1 MSKREQD
8 WAKYR
13 EQRNTVNNLVR
24 NAKINYFKK
33 LATSL
38 QQGNLKPKQWWKIT
52 KEFLKQNKDSDIP
65 VIIHNGS
72 QYHSPTE
79 KANILNNYFCKQ
91 SSVDDSHASLPPFT
105 PPDETLSTIRLTNQ
119 DVEDVLNLLDVS
131 KANGP
136 DLLSPRLL
144 KEGSPIL
151 SPYLTHIFNKSLE
164 LCIFPAEW
172 KLANIIPIHKK
183 GDKSDTSNYR
193 PISLISCLGKVL
205 EKCIFKYL
213 YNYLVD
219 YNKITSVQSGFRP
232 KDSAVFQL
240 IDLYDTFCRALDDGK
255 EVRVV
260 FCDISKAFDRVWHRG
275 LLFKLRRMGITG
287 PLLQWFQSYLENRY
301 QRVAIEGCVSDYQKV
316 QAGVPQGSILGPLL
330 FLIYINDIVNDINS
344 NIRLFAD
351 DTSLYLIVEDPE
363 TAADLMNS
371 DLEKIHQWAQSWLV
385 NFNPNKTEQ
394 MIISRKAVPPRHP
407 NLEMNN
413 VDIQKVDSHK
423 HLGLIINKTCSWYE
437 HILDITAKAW
447 KRINILR
454 SLMYKLDRKTL
465 ETVYI
470 SFIRPTLEYGDAI
483 WDNCSKTEKD
493 EIESVQYEAAR
504 IVTGATRSCSK
515 SKLLEETGWDS
526 LEHRRYKHRMVTFFK
541 MVHKEV
547 PAYLKNLVPPRVH
560 QVTQRQLR
568 SGSNIHIPSART
580 NIYQN
585 SFIPR
590 TSKDWNSLPI
600 NVMSN
605 PSLPQFKKYLDKNKS
620 KVPPYYY
627 IGDRRCQILHARLR
641 LGCSSLNADLFN
653 NHLSE
658 TDKCTCGEPETA
670 QHFFF
675 QCANFRAVRAATILS
690 LPHQINIEIILKG
703 CPLYD
708 QQSNEEIVLQVHN
721 FIKNSNRF

>member
-1 MSKREQD
+1 M
-8 WAKYR
+8 
-13 EQRNTVNNLVR
+13 
-24 NAKINYFKK
+24 
-33 LATSL
+33 
-38 QQGNLKPKQWWKIT
+38 
-52 KEFLKQNKDSDIP
+52 
-65 VIIHNGS
+65 
-72 QYHSPTE
+72 
-79 KANILNNYFCKQ
+79 
-91 SSVDDSHASLPPFT
+91 
-105 PPDETLSTIRLTNQ
+105 
-119 DVEDVLNLLDVS
+119 
-131 KANGP
+131 
-136 DLLSPRLL
+136 
-144 KEGSPIL
+144 
-151 SPYLTHIFNKSLE
+151 
-164 LCIFPAEW
+164 
-172 KLANIIPIHKK
+172 
-183 GDKSDTSNYR
+183 
-193 PISLISCLGKVL
+193 
-205 EKCIFKYL
+205 
-213 YNYLVD
+213 
-219 YNKITSVQSGFRP
+219 
-232 KDSAVFQL
+232 
-240 IDLYDTFCRALDDGK
+240 
-255 EVRVV
+255 
-260 FCDISKAFDRVWHRG
+260 
-275 LLFKLRRMGITG
+275 
-287 PLLQWFQSYLENRY
+287 
-301 QRVAIEGCVSDYQKV
+301 
-316 QAGVPQGSILGPLL
+316 
-330 FLIYINDIVNDINS
+330 YINDIVNDINS

-394 MIISRKAVPPRHP
+394 MIISRKAVPPRHS

-493 EIESVQYEAAR
+493 EIGSVQYEAAR